1 MTKIETIMLDTI
13 KGGAFV
19 GLTAGTGTPTTT
31 RRSSGSSA
39 ATQTALAGV
48 TSALDS
54 LKSSQNNN
62 GNINQMLPLVV
73 MAKWMQNR

>member
-1 MTKIETIMLDTI
+1 MTKIETIMLETI
-13 KGGAFV
+13 TGGAFV
-19 GLTAGTGTPTTT
+19 GLTAGMGTPA
-31 RRSSGSSA
+31 RRSSGGSSSV

-54 LKSSQNNN
+54 LKQNQNT
-62 GNINQMLPLVV
+62 GVNQMLPLVV

>member
-19 GLTAGTGTPTTT
+19 GLTAGTGTATPRGT
-31 RRSSGSSA
+31 SGSSA

-54 LKSSQNNN
+54 LKANQNNN
-62 GNINQMLPLVV
+62 GINQMLPLVV

>member
-13 KGGAFV
+13 TGGAFV
-19 GLTAGTGTPTTT
+19 GLTAGTGTPT
-31 RRSSGSSA
+31 RRGSSSSSA
-39 ATQTALAGV
+39 STQTALAGV

-54 LKSSQNNN
+54 LKSNQNNN
-62 GNINQMLPLVV
+62 GSLNQMLPLVV

>member
-1 MTKIETIMLDTI
+1 MTKIETIMLETI
-13 KGGAFV
+13 TGGAFV
-19 GLTAGTGTPTTT
+19 GLTGGTGTPT
-31 RRSSGSSA
+31 RRSGSGSSSNA

-54 LKSSQNNN
+54 LKSNQNNN
-62 GNINQMLPLVV
+62 GLNQMLPLVV

>member
-19 GLTAGTGTPTTT
+19 GLTAGTGTANNPRGTG
-31 RRSSGSSA
+31 GSSA

-54 LKSSQNNN
+54 LKANQNNN
-62 GNINQMLPLVV
+62 GINQMLPLVV